1 MVLIS
6 GRRLKQI
13 FLFSIQVLLA
23 SFILFFPAD
32 AETLVSYTDYY
43 NFDGSTITD
52 HNGLSYTPNKDGV
65 IILRKN
71 NIIVDSVYFSIT
83 GKINGIG
90 FTYSTTDFNWTWNI
104 YKNTTNNDYILT
116 GYNNKYD
123 INWTQEYHF
132 FGDDRELMK
141 IKYTVLNNLGVALNN
156 IKFLYVSSIPNNDV
170 SLNSV
175 NSLGKSEN
183 IHTLDNNMV
192 DSMGPL
198 RIDINPDY
206 FLNYYGN
213 SMAADSYGSS
223 ALAAG
228 YLQNNVAAMSFDKGI
243 LNQGEKLTI
252 NAGIESCQAL
262 SESNTTYAL
271 NQSILNTV
279 SICFIITG
287 DYSTFDLKGNTIDG
301 VNRQGAAID
310 SRGINVTIKNG
321 IVQEFTLGIRTLN
334 NNNTINNVTSR
345 NNSIGIDLGGDYN
358 TLVSSIIEKNNMGVR
373 VLESIKNALIISNT
387 LTDNTNGGIVFIYRP
402 SNNTITLNNITGG
415 TYGIFFYPSNNY
427 NAITFNNVSGSTRAI
442 LITGANPSDYH
453 STRNTISNNQI
464 SSSGIELES
473 LTSNNAGSANCGGII
488 LDYGINNSVTNV
500 SCNIST
506 AIISE
511 AITNLCNGTMQIIAE
526 DSNKNPLIGLLVVNN
541 ASNKTT
547 DDAGVANY
555 RLNATCG
562 KSLQFDVYCSDNIT
576 LCGTQTASVDAN
588 NDYDGL
594 LFDCSICGDS
604 ADMKITAD
612 RIKANKN
619 DNEVTVNTTIINIP
633 ATDNINITFKVQGN
647 DGLISKEESQL
658 FDINSDDRFKYI
670 MQSITLSGNDFLHV
684 YVDPDNEVIE
694 TNEKNNYVL
703 VPLFEKEVDAYLNIS
718 TGYEN
723 IDNKIK
729 DYLKLFVNEKPQN
742 QADITIAV
750 GLPNKNTIINN
761 KNSLTKKSYNWYFDD
776 IIYYSNK
783 PLGSKPY
790 NGLVGA
796 FSDNSSYIFVAGN
809 DIDGLLAA
817 VKRLISAKDLFFS
830 NLNKDKVSVIEDTDV
845 AGIAVADLLRNP
857 SNFPYYEKR
866 GTIMFANVVNRIL
879 NNNNFEV
886 SIKTVRTVNDNT
898 TLRLKNINTDFSDD
912 FKDSVIGNSK
922 PVVLAR
928 GLWSNLFSWED
939 FGQELAFDENN
950 ARDTWLIEIT
960 GGPKQDCD
968 TCPNYEYE
976 DLVDYYWPALI
987 AGVQN
992 YSGQKTLD
1000 YVAHSNGC
1008 RVSLDSLKNWTG
1020 GKINSSYIFDSTTGV
1035 YVPSNLGSNAVNTFI
1050 GVGCPGAFEG
1060 TSLFITC
1067 FGQYGQAILNYFQ
1080 DHNIT
1085 HPTQRQVGQRLAQLA
1100 GDVGCGVILPA
1111 ALDSNDRI
1119 SRNLGQYYLN
1129 SIQTAQDPQ
1138 PGSEVNL
1145 AKFFIIYG
1153 NQGYRLDNTNDYVVT
1168 QNDATVIFNNIN
1180 SANKNITGFFLRHN
1194 ELPNDA
1200 NVQNTIRR
1208 NLR

>member
-1 MVLIS
+1 
-6 GRRLKQI
+6 
-13 FLFSIQVLLA
+13 
-23 SFILFFPAD
+23 
-32 AETLVSYTDYY
+32 
-43 NFDGSTITD
+43 
-52 HNGLSYTPNKDGV
+52 
-65 IILRKN
+65 
-71 NIIVDSVYFSIT
+71 
-83 GKINGIG
+83 
-90 FTYSTTDFNWTWNI
+90 
-104 YKNTTNNDYILT
+104 
-116 GYNNKYD
+116 
-123 INWTQEYHF
+123 
-132 FGDDRELMK
+132 
-141 IKYTVLNNLGVALNN
+141 
-156 IKFLYVSSIPNNDV
+156 
-170 SLNSV
+170 
-175 NSLGKSEN
+175 
-183 IHTLDNNMV
+183 MV

-301 VNRQGAAID
+301 VNRLGAAID

-594 LFDCSICGDS
+594 LFDCSICGD
-604 ADMKITAD
+604 
-612 RIKANKN
+612 
-619 DNEVTVNTTIINIP
+619 
-633 ATDNINITFKVQGN
+633 
-647 DGLISKEESQL
+647 
-658 FDINSDDRFKYI
+658 
-670 MQSITLSGNDFLHV
+670 
-684 YVDPDNEVIE
+684 
-694 TNEKNNYVL
+694 
-703 VPLFEKEVDAYLNIS
+703 
-718 TGYEN
+718 
-723 IDNKIK
+723 
-729 DYLKLFVNEKPQN
+729 
-742 QADITIAV
+742 
-750 GLPNKNTIINN
+750 
-761 KNSLTKKSYNWYFDD
+761 D
-776 IIYYSNK
+776 IIGVCCSRRYCRRQA
-783 PLGSKPY
+783 P
-790 NGLVGA
+790 
-796 FSDNSSYIFVAGN
+796 AG
-809 DIDGLLAA
+809 
-817 VKRLISAKDLFFS
+817 
-830 NLNKDKVSVIEDTDV
+830 
-845 AGIAVADLLRNP
+845 
-857 SNFPYYEKR
+857 
-866 GTIMFANVVNRIL
+866 
-879 NNNNFEV
+879 
-886 SIKTVRTVNDNT
+886 
-898 TLRLKNINTDFSDD
+898 
-912 FKDSVIGNSK
+912 
-922 PVVLAR
+922 
-928 GLWSNLFSWED
+928 
-939 FGQELAFDENN
+939 
-950 ARDTWLIEIT
+950 
-960 GGPKQDCD
+960 
-968 TCPNYEYE
+968 
-976 DLVDYYWPALI
+976 
-987 AGVQN
+987 
-992 YSGQKTLD
+992 
-1000 YVAHSNGC
+1000 
-1008 RVSLDSLKNWTG
+1008 
-1020 GKINSSYIFDSTTGV
+1020 
-1035 YVPSNLGSNAVNTFI
+1035 
-1050 GVGCPGAFEG
+1050 
-1060 TSLFITC
+1060 
-1067 FGQYGQAILNYFQ
+1067 
-1080 DHNIT
+1080 
-1085 HPTQRQVGQRLAQLA
+1085 
-1100 GDVGCGVILPA
+1100 
-1111 ALDSNDRI
+1111 
-1119 SRNLGQYYLN
+1119 
-1129 SIQTAQDPQ
+1129 
-1138 PGSEVNL
+1138 
-1145 AKFFIIYG
+1145 
-1153 NQGYRLDNTNDYVVT
+1153 
-1168 QNDATVIFNNIN
+1168 
-1180 SANKNITGFFLRHN
+1180 
-1194 ELPNDA
+1194 
-1200 NVQNTIRR
+1200 
-1208 NLR
+1208 